1 MAKTAR
7 AKIFTNGG
15 SQAVR
20 LPKDFRFPKGQREV
34 SIRRVGKKIILE
46 LADEPAD
53 EPAEGWTPRFLR
65 SLGSWKGE
73 IPRPPSEPISK
84 AKNPFR

>member
-20 LPKDFRFPKGQREV
+20 LPKEFRFPKGQREV
-34 SIRRVGKKIILE
+34 AIRRVGKKVILE
-46 LADEPAD
+46 PGEPAD
-53 EPAEGWTPRFLR
+53 EWTPEFLS
-65 SLGSWKGE
+65 SLGSWPGE

-84 AKNPFR
+84 KKNPFG